1 MAAVRYFVKDVAAST
16 KFFTE
21 DLGFKIVKE
30 WGPPISILERDGTEL
45 WVSGP
50 ISSAAQP
57 MPDGRKP
64 ESGGWN
70 RIVVEIEDIEAK
82 SKELRERGIH
92 FRNDIISGPGGKQVL
107 IEDLDG
113 NPIEI
118 FEKRK

>member
-16 KFFTE
+16 AFYTQI
-21 DLGFKIVKE
+21 LGFKVVKE

-50 ISSAAQP
+50 VSSAAQP

-70 RIVVEIEDIEAK
+70 RIVVEVEDIEAK
-82 SKELRERGIH
+82 SMELREKGIV
-92 FRNDIISGPGGKQVL
+92 FRNEILSGPGGKQVL
-107 IEDLDG
+107 IEDPDG